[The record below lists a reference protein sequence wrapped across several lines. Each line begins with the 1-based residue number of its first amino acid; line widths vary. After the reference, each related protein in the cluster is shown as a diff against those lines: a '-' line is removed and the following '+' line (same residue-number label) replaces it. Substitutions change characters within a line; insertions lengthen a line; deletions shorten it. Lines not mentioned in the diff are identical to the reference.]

1 MRAILVVITSLLF
14 SACSNQQ
21 GRYDMHN
28 DKAPDRVPQTIHV
41 EDAHPK
47 YEPYSLAG
55 NKDYTLNGQSY
66 QILRKP
72 KGYQEAGIA
81 SWYGEKF
88 HGHRTSNGEVYDMYS
103 MSAAHKTLPL
113 PSYVEVTNQNNGK
126 KAVVRVNDR
135 GPFHNQRV
143 IDLSYAAAKKLDV
156 LKTGTA
162 PVSLRLISPEKPKAD
177 EWHSARHHAYY
188 VQLAALS
195 DGLKAN
201 QTAEQLAKSHGLP
214 THIARRDQVYRVRFG
229 PFYDRGQAQQAMRT
243 AKQHQLPGA
252 FIVTEALVSTDSSV
266 TSAKTD
272 NQ

>member
-1 MRAILVVITSLLF
+1 MRAIIVSSAIVLL
-14 SACSNQQ
+14 SACSSQQ
-21 GRYDMHN
+21 GRYDMHS
-28 DKAPDRVPQTIHV
+28 DKAPETVPPVIHA
-41 EDAHPK
+41 ENAQPR

-55 NKDYTLNGQSY
+55 NKDYTLKGQRY
-66 QILRKP
+66 QILRDP

-126 KAVVRVNDR
+126 KAIVRVNDR
-135 GPFHNQRV
+135 GPFHNQRL

-162 PVSLRLISPEKPKAD
+162 PVSLRLLSPSKPADD

-201 QTAEQLAKSHGLP
+201 QKAEQLAKAHGLP
-214 THIARRDQVYRVRFG
+214 THIARRDTVYRVRFG
-229 PFYDRGQAQQAMRT
+229 PFYDRDQAQQAMRT

-252 FIVTEALVSTDSSV
+252 FIVTEALVNGDTPV
-266 TSAKTD
+266 TGAKTN